1 MLAGKI
7 CNDLKDNVLNVL
19 PWSND
24 QTDQISEAIF
34 SPSDTNK

>member
-7 CNDLKDNVLNVL
+7 CNDLKDNFLNVL
-19 PWSND
+19 PCND